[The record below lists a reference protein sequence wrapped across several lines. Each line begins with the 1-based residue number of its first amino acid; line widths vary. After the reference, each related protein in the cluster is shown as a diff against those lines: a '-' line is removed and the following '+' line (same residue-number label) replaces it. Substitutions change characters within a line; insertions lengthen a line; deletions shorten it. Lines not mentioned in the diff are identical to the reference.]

1 MPITLNEDNLILP
14 DGSTLDTGRLIQ
26 SSFARSGPARQTINS
41 AVPVEITGLSISF
54 TPISPTS
61 LIGIN
66 AYVLNSATYV
76 NSFTIYKDGLPTI
89 ENRAYT
95 NNVYPDMHVTQYNTG
110 ELVGIYL
117 HTVRVTHYE
126 TSFNTTA
133 RTYGVYGLTRFS
145 GTSYPLYINNLSG
158 NTMAGFSHMHIFEYE
173 R

>member
-26 SSFARSGPARQTINS
+26 SAYARSGPARQTINS
-41 AVPVEITGLSISF
+41 LVPLEITGLSVSF
-54 TPISPTS
+54 TPMSPTS

-66 AYVLNSATYV
+66 AYILNSATYV
-76 NSFTIYKDGLPTI
+76 NSFAIFKDGLSTV
-89 ENRAYT
+89 ENRVYT
-95 NNVYPDMHVTQYNTG
+95 NNVYPDMQVTQYNTG
-110 ELVGIYL
+110 DLTGIYL

-126 TSFNTTA
+126 NSYSILP
-133 RTYGVYGLTRFS
+133 RTYAAYGISRWTGVA
-145 GTSYPLYINNLSG
+145 YPMYINNLSG